1 MRLRP
6 IFTKNQHLCQ
16 RKIGIQPIKYLKISC
31 LSGLIPLAVWMD
43 VLTGVHLFPLG
54 GFISDAAILIMDLG
68 GATYFGSLTVSSI
81 RKLNNTLY

>member
-54 GFISDAAILIMDLG
+54 GFISDGQALTAILFSYKPEL
-68 GATYFGSLTVSSI
+68 
-81 RKLNNTLY
+81 K